1 MTVELV
7 NGPALLAGLAAF
19 FPSLCTIQE
28 PGTPTTDSYGSKTYP
43 WPTLAGH
50 TDIPCRIAPIASL
63 RQGESR
69 RADMT
74 VTTAT
79 LTVALAGYYPTVT
92 SAMQAVIAGVTY
104 NILDVKHDGSSVYT
118 TLQVERV
125 TT

>member
-1 MTVELV
+1 MTLV
-7 NGPALLAGLAAF
+7 NGPALLAELAVF
-19 FPSLCTIQE
+19 FPSLCTITEWTGVTRDAHGVKQQS
-28 PGTPTTDSYGSKTYP
+28 PSTVF
-43 WPTLAGH
+43 

-92 SAMQAVIAGVTY
+92 SAMQAVLAGVTH